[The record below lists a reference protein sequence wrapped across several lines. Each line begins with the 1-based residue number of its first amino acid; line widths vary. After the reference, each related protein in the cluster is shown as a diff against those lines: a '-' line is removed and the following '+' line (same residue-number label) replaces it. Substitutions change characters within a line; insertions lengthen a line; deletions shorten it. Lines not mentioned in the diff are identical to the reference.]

1 MAEKIHKDEGLVDW
15 NLSSKEIIDKF
26 RGLKKWPR
34 SFFRLGG
41 ELVTVHDMC
50 CSSND
55 TKNAGEI
62 KSFTKDGLEVFC
74 GDGVIKISSVQF
86 PGKKLI
92 NAGDFFNSKRAIIS
106 PGENLS

>member
-1 MAEKIHKDEGLVDW
+1 MW
-15 NLSSKEIIDKF
+15 
-26 RGLKKWPR
+26 
-34 SFFRLGG
+34 
-41 ELVTVHDMC
+41 
-50 CSSND
+50 CSSSD

-74 GDGVIKISSVQF
+74 SDGVIKIASVQF

-92 NAGDFFNSKRAIIS
+92 SAGDFFNSKRAIIS

>member
-15 NLSSKEIIDKF
+15 NLSSKEIINKF

-41 ELVTVHDMC
+41 ELVAVHDMW
-50 CSSND
+50 CSSSD

-74 GDGVIKISSVQF
+74 GDGVIKITSVQF

-92 NAGDFFNSKRAIIS
+92 SAGDFFNSKRAIIS